1 MLKFLKSDLMHYFTG
16 GFAIGAI
23 ALFAMQPQQA
33 RAEIT
38 QQFADTAAKV
48 HHLL

>member
-1 MLKFLKSDLMHYFTG
+1 MLKFLRSDLMQYFTG

-23 ALFAMQPQQA
+23 ALFAMQPQDA

-38 QQFADTAAKV
+38 EKLTETAAKV
-48 HHLL
+48 HTLA